1 MTEPAHDHASDLER
15 IKDLEK
21 DLRAL
26 DSLYV
31 RRDVF
36 DGHKALFERRFT
48 DIEADVAE
56 MKGGWTWLSRIIIA
70 AVVLAVLGL
79 VLVKP

>member
-1 MTEPAHDHASDLER
+1 MSGEEGTDHERIRDLER
-15 IKDLEK
+15 

-36 DGHKALFERRFT
+36 TETQATQERRFK

-70 AVVLAVLGL
+70 AVVVAVLSL

>member
-1 MTEPAHDHASDLER
+1 MSGAEETTGDHER
-15 IKDLEK
+15 IKDLER

-31 RRDVF
+31 RREVF
-36 DGHKALFERRFT
+36 DGRDALYERRFK

-56 MKGGWTWLSRIIIA
+56 MKGGWTWLSRIIIG
-70 AVVLAVLGL
+70 AVIMAVLGL
-79 VLVKP
+79 VLIKP

>member
-1 MTEPAHDHASDLER
+1 MTDPAHEHADH
-15 IKDLEK
+15 
-21 DLRAL
+21 L
-26 DSLYV
+26 DYRSLDAVYV
-31 RRDVF
+31 RREVF
-36 DGHKALFERRFT
+36 DGHKEAVERRFA

-79 VLVKP
+79 VLVQP